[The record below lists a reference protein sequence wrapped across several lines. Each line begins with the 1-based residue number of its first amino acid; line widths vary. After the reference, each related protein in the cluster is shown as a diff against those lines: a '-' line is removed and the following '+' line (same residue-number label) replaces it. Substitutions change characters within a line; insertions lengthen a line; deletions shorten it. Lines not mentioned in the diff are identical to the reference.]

1 MSPTV
6 AGKGRTVKPKTRYAR
21 DGDLCIAYQV
31 FGNGPAEL
39 VYTFGPASHVEHMW
53 DQPYAVR
60 FFDRLGTFA
69 RVLCFDRRGTGASD
83 PTEGP
88 PTLEQQMRDMRTAI
102 DAAGF
107 DRPYIFG
114 ETNASRMCALY
125 AATYPDRL
133 SGLILYATSAVGSEM
148 LTPPLY
154 DLLVDLLENA
164 WGEGGTIHVFAP
176 SVADDPRMVD
186 WFGSSERL
194 AASPGIVRKLIE
206 MEPSVD
212 VRTIL
217 PTIRVPTLVL
227 HRRDDPLVDIE
238 LGRRVA
244 EAIPGARF
252 VALEGEDN
260 MAIFGDTDALVDEVE
275 QFVTG
280 ERHHHEVDRVLTTL
294 MFTDIVGS
302 TERAALLGDRRW
314 RDLLDEHYRRVRR
327 EVDRFRGREI
337 RTLGDGFLGTFDGP
351 ARAIRCG
358 CVVAADAQELGVPIR
373 VGVHTGEVEL
383 HDGDLAGLAVHIGAR
398 VAAEAR
404 PGEVLVSGTV
414 KDLVVGS
421 GVMFA
426 DRGEHSLKGV
436 PGEWHLYAVEP

>member
-1 MSPTV
+1 MQDMLT
-6 AGKGRTVKPKTRYAR
+6 
-21 DGDLCIAYQV
+21 
-31 FGNGPAEL
+31 
-39 VYTFGPASHVEHMW
+39 
-53 DQPYAVR
+53 AV
-60 FFDRLGTFA
+60 
-69 RVLCFDRRGTGASD
+69 
-83 PTEGP
+83 
-88 PTLEQQMRDMRTAI
+88 

-107 DRPYIFG
+107 ERPYLFG

-154 DLLVDLLENA
+154 ELLLDLIENA
-164 WGEGGTIHVFAP
+164 WGEGGTVHVFAP
-176 SVADDPRMVD
+176 SVADDPRVVE

-194 AASPGIVRKLIE
+194 AAPPGMVRKLVE
-206 MEPSVD
+206 MEPQVD
-212 VRTIL
+212 VRTVL

-244 EAIPGARF
+244 DAIPNARF

-260 MAIFGDTDALVDEVE
+260 MAIFGNSEPLLDEVE

-280 ERHHHEVDRVLTTL
+280 ERRHHEVDRVLTTL

-302 TERAALLGDRRW
+302 TARAADLGDRRW
-314 RDLLDEHYRRVRR
+314 RDLLNEHYRSVRR
-327 EVDRFRGREI
+327 EVDHFRGHEI
-337 RTLGDGFLGTFDGP
+337 RTLGDGFLATFDGP

-358 CVVAADAQELGVPIR
+358 CVLAEEAHGLGVPIR
-373 VGVHTGEVEL
+373 VGLHTGEVEL

-398 VAAEAR
+398 VAAEAES
-404 PGEVLVSGTV
+404 GEVLVSGTV

-421 GVMFA
+421 GVGFR
-426 DRGEHSLKGV
+426 DRGERQLKGV
-436 PGEWHLYAVEP
+436 PGTWHLYAVEH